1 MKSDFLIRASFIFA
15 ATACLAQQSPKDNP
29 AAIFDK
35 IYASEAPPFNAEPS
49 AFLARAVDGVAPGK
63 ALDIAMGQG
72 RNSLFLARKGWQ
84 VTGYDVSSVGLSQA
98 QAAASKAGL
107 KIETVQK
114 SHADFDFGAD
124 RWDLVVMVFPGTSM
138 DDLELLRK
146 IKASMKKGA
155 MIVVEQFNAP
165 PGEGAKGPANA
176 LFKTF
181 GEFRVVRY
189 EDIPDVSDW
198 GRMKARIGRVAA
210 VKE

>member
-1 MKSDFLIRASFIFA
+1 MRWILFLFLSV
-15 ATACLAQQSPKDNP
+15 CQAQQAGSGGP

-35 IYASEAPPFNAEPS
+35 IYSSAEPPFNAEPS
-49 AFLARAVDGVAPGK
+49 AFLTRAVENVVPGK
-63 ALDIAMGQG
+63 ALDVAMGQG

-84 VTGYDVSSVGLSQA
+84 VTGYDLSSVGLSKA
-98 QAAASKAGL
+98 QESAAKAGL
-107 KIETVQK
+107 KIETVHK
-114 SHADFDFGAD
+114 SHADFDFGTD

-176 LFKTF
+176 LFGTF
-181 GEFRVVRY
+181 QEFRVVRY
-189 EDIPDVSDW
+189 EDVPDISDW
-198 GRMKARIGRVAA
+198 GKMKARIGRIAA

>member
-1 MKSDFLIRASFIFA
+1 MRSYFA
-15 ATACLAQQSPKDNP
+15 ARAALVLLAGAAWAQQADSGGP

-35 IYASEAPPFNAEPS
+35 IYSTSAPLFNPDAS
-49 AFLARAVDGVAPGK
+49 AFLARAVENVAVGK
-63 ALDIAMGQG
+63 ALDVAMGQG

-84 VTGYDVSSVGLSQA
+84 VTGYDVSSVGLSVA
-98 QAAASKAGL
+98 QASAAKAGL

-114 SHADFDFGAD
+114 SHADFDFGTD

-165 PGEGAKGPANA
+165 PGEGSKGPANA
-176 LFKTF
+176 LFGSF
-181 GEFRVVRY
+181 QEFRVVRY
-189 EDIPDVSDW
+189 EDVVDTSDW
-198 GRMKARIGRVAA
+198 GKMKARIGRLAA
-210 VKE
+210 IKE

>member
-1 MKSDFLIRASFIFA
+1 
-15 ATACLAQQSPKDNP
+15 
-29 AAIFDK
+29 
-35 IYASEAPPFNAEPS
+35 
-49 AFLARAVDGVAPGK
+49 
-63 ALDIAMGQG
+63 
-72 RNSLFLARKGWQ
+72 
-84 VTGYDVSSVGLSQA
+84 
-98 QAAASKAGL
+98 
-107 KIETVQK
+107 
-114 SHADFDFGAD
+114 
-124 RWDLVVMVFPGTSM
+124 MVFPGTSM